1 LERVSITENLSKACE
16 RKPPHAKSNIVF
28 LVWILKYFSV
38 RLVQGTVQ
46 KLLNDD
52 GGVCGVMYKAQ
63 DDVKVRKEFI
73 ILKIHLGSPS
83 SFHFCLRWMFLE
95 L

>member
-1 LERVSITENLSKACE
+1 M
-16 RKPPHAKSNIVF
+16 
-28 LVWILKYFSV
+28 
-38 RLVQGTVQ
+38 QGTVQ